1 MIKVSPSLLSS
12 SLTNLK
18 EELIRIKNA
27 GADFAHVDCMD
38 GHFVPNIAFGP
49 SFVASLAKENIIDL
63 DVHLMI
69 ENPLKYIDA
78 FIPNSKIIT
87 IHVETIEEDDFLEIL
102 DRAHKKNK
110 FLGITLKPNTPINE
124 LDKYLSKVDLVLVMS
139 VMPGFSGQKFMP
151 SSYDM
156 IKYLVDYRKKHNLN
170 YIIEVDGGVNES
182 NYKPLID
189 AGTDMLVSGNYLF
202 SSNIEEKIK
211 LMKEYKK

>member
-18 EELIRIKNA
+18 EDLIRIKNA

-49 SFVASLAKENIIDL
+49 SFVSSLAKENIIDL

-69 ENPLKYIDA
+69 ENPLKYIDSV
-78 FIPNSKIIT
+78 IPNSKIIT
-87 IHVETIEEDDFLEIL
+87 IHVETIDEDDFQEIL
-102 DRAHKKNK
+102 ERVHKKNK
-110 FLGITLKPNTPINE
+110 LLGITLKPNTSINE
-124 LDKYLSKVDLVLVMS
+124 LDKYLSRVDLVLVMS

-151 SSYDM
+151 SSYEM
-156 IKYLVDYRKKHNLN
+156 IKYLLNYRNKNNLN

-182 NYKPLID
+182 NYKSLID
-189 AGTDMLVSGNYLF
+189 AGVDMLVSGNYLF